1 MQRHDERGALA
12 VWASIVLVAFVLVL
26 GIGVDSAG
34 HARAE
39 QEARAVAAEAA
50 RAGGQHLLVS
60 DGTAPG
66 SSSFRAEAAA
76 RDYAAASNLTAL
88 VSVGSGTIT
97 VEVSGN
103 HQTSFLGFIGI
114 NTLPV
119 RATGSA
125 TVTHVVTGE
134 VR

>member
-1 MQRHDERGALA
+1 MRSRDERGALA

-26 GIGVDSAG
+26 GVGVDFAG

-60 DGTAPG
+60 DGTVPG
-66 SSSFRAEAAA
+66 ASSFRAEAAA
-76 RDYAAASNLTAL
+76 RDYAAASSFTAT
-88 VSVGSGTIT
+88 VSVGSGAIT
-97 VEVSGN
+97 VEVTGS
-103 HQTSFLGFIGI
+103 HRTAFLGIIGI
-114 NTLPV
+114 DTLPV
-119 RATGSA
+119 RGSGSA
-125 TVTHVVTGE
+125 TVAHVVAGE